1 MNIKEYQGSQKKHN
15 KDTKKSNYEP
25 TMNINGNVKGKYK
38 PSQYNSLKKHKEI
51 EIRIFMEENTPQIN
65 GHY

>member
-1 MNIKEYQGSQKKHN
+1 MIRDKKKIRRIMNIKEYQGSYKKHN

-38 PSQYNSLKKHKEI
+38 PSQYNS
-51 EIRIFMEENTPQIN
+51 
-65 GHY
+65 